1 MKAVTDERGLTLTC
15 CYSSAGGRVGGM
27 VYNSQGL
34 IQTQAQPPEPA
45 TGHGHP
51 LDLVNDGG
59 PRRGTFHFLDCS
71 SSKDH
76 FGPRFHRRLC
86 WCLWSVMLPQAAM
99 KPEVHVVLGIC
110 AVA

>member
-1 MKAVTDERGLTLTC
+1 
-15 CYSSAGGRVGGM
+15 M

-51 LDLVNDGG
+51 LALVNDGG

-76 FGPRFHRRLC
+76 DSTGDYVGVYGP
-86 WCLWSVMLPQAAM
+86 
-99 KPEVHVVLGIC
+99 
-110 AVA
+110 